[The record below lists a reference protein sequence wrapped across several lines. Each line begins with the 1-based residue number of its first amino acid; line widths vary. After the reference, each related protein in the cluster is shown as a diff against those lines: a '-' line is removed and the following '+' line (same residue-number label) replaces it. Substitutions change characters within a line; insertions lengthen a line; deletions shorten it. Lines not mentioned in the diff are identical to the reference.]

1 MAISHG
7 YIRLPEGQAP
17 EVVLAVGSPWIQP
30 ADPSSFPMGFEPPQL
45 WINPRT
51 MVKYIY
57 IYIYIYLYLYIYIF
71 IYFIYIYIFI
81 YLYIYIYIYT
91 HTYTHT
97 DRRTDRHTCDIYIYI
112 CIHIY
117 ICIYIYIISLY
128 SVSVQP
134 NMSDWSLGSGQRPRP
149 SAQFWIAVALW
160 PCVAL
165 SGWWSNMGE
174 SKNGGMNYQTW
185 RIDMA

>member
-1 MAISHG
+1 MENHPFVDYYLLNMAISHG

-57 IYIYIYLYLYIYIF
+57 IYLYIYLYIYIF
-71 IYFIYIYIFI
+71 IYL
-81 YLYIYIYIYT
+81 YLYTHI
-91 HTYTHT
+91 HTYRQT
-97 DRRTDRHTCDIYIYI
+97 DRQTYMRYIYI

-134 NMSDWSLGSGQRPRP
+134 NMSD
-149 SAQFWIAVALW
+149 
-160 PCVAL
+160 
-165 SGWWSNMGE
+165 
-174 SKNGGMNYQTW
+174 
-185 RIDMA
+185 

>member
-1 MAISHG
+1 MENHPFVDYYLLNMAISHG

-57 IYIYIYLYLYIYIF
+57 IYI
-71 IYFIYIYIFI
+71 FI
-81 YLYIYIYIYT
+81 YLYIYVFIYLYLYTHTHTHIQTDGQTDIHAIYIYV
-91 HTYTHT
+91 
-97 DRRTDRHTCDIYIYI
+97 YIYM
-112 CIHIY
+112 
-117 ICIYIYIISLY
+117 YIYIISLY

-134 NMSDWSLGSGQRPRP
+134 NMSD
-149 SAQFWIAVALW
+149 
-160 PCVAL
+160 
-165 SGWWSNMGE
+165 
-174 SKNGGMNYQTW
+174 
-185 RIDMA
+185 